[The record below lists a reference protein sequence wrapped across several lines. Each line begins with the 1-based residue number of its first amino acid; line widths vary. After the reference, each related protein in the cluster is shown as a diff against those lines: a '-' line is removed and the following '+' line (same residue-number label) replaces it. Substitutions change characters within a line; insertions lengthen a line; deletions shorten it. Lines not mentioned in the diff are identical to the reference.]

1 MRVTLLSPAKVNLNL
16 LVIRR
21 RSDGYHEVETLLQTI
36 ALFDRLVFSQHEQG
50 INLLAP
56 AGLPQGRENLC
67 YIAAE
72 MFYGCT
78 SLAPAVTI
86 ELTKSIPI
94 EAGLGGGSSNAACVL
109 LGLNALYGSPLD
121 MRGLELL
128 AARIGSDVPFFLR
141 GGTAKATGRGEIITP
156 LPDLGPKWLRIIK
169 PPFGLSTA
177 RVYREWHPVVRSSSS
192 NRYNDLEAVALKLRP
207 ELAEIKALLVQDGAE
222 ESLLCGSGSAMCGFY
237 EARPTRDLPLGEGYR
252 QYIVPTL
259 TAAECQANIQRGE
272 SAL

>member
-1 MRVTLLSPAKVNLNL
+1 MRVTLLSPAKVNLDL
-16 LVIRR
+16 KVIRR
-21 RSDGYHEVETLLQTI
+21 RSDGYHEVETVLQTI

-72 MFYGCT
+72 MFYGST

-94 EAGLGGGSSNAACVL
+94 EAGLGGGSSNAAYVL

-121 MRGLELL
+121 MRGLEFL

-141 GGTAKATGRGEIITP
+141 GGTAKATGRGEVITP
-156 LPDLGPKWLRIIK
+156 LPDLGPKWLRIVK

-177 RVYREWHPVVRSSSS
+177 QVYRAWQPVARSSSS
-192 NRYNDLEAVALKLRP
+192 IMNNDLEAVALKLRP
-207 ELAEIKALLVQDGAE
+207 ELAELKARLMQDGAE
-222 ESLLCGSGSAMCGFY
+222 QSLLCGSGSAMCGIY
-237 EARPTRDLPLGEGYR
+237 EERPTSGLPLAEGYR
-252 QYIVPTL
+252 EYVVPTL
-259 TAAECQANIQRGE
+259 TAAECQANIQRGD

>member
-1 MRVTLLSPAKVNLNL
+1 
-16 LVIRR
+16 
-21 RSDGYHEVETLLQTI
+21 
-36 ALFDRLVFSQHEQG
+36 
-50 INLLAP
+50 
-56 AGLPQGRENLC
+56 
-67 YIAAE
+67 